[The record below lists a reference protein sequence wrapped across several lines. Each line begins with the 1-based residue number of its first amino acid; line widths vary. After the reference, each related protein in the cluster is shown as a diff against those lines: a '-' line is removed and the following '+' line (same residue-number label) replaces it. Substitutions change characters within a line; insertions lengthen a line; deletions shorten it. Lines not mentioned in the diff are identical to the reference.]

1 MARYWLLILLSLA
14 VHLPSQL
21 GAQTAP
27 LPATPVPA
35 TDTVRVMSF
44 NVRYWNTSDGEN
56 RWELRRH
63 RVVGILRLQR
73 ADIFGVQE
81 AMPEQIRYLAD
92 ELPTHD
98 WFGIG
103 RDLEGSGERCTIFWD
118 RAKFDRIDGATFWL
132 SETPDRPTNAW
143 GAELR
148 RICTWCEFRSKATK
162 KAFFV
167 FNTHF
172 DHQSANARERSAQLV
187 RQRIHDLAGQQ
198 PVVLMGDLN
207 CDGFSPPYA
216 ALTAPSSK
224 SNAAAPLLD
233 ARVWTE
239 HDFGP
244 QGTWSGWNP
253 TFIGKRIDYVFVKNA
268 ARVLQ
273 HAVVPHEWQGRV
285 ASDHFPVLAEV
296 SLHAGAEPRSRSMV
310 HLWRMMPD
318 DQGNGE
324 ALGYLKPEFDDRK
337 WPTMSAGDAW
347 ERQGHPNLDGVVFL
361 RKKIYV
367 PSSWRHRTVQ
377 FVTAGIADMY
387 SLHVNG
393 VKVHEAGSKS
403 ENVWADRINLH
414 LANST
419 LHFGAENTFVLRVTD
434 FGGLGGLLGHPLLL
448 TIDDRQPTHSS
459 VAFAT
464 RVLVPEKRLEIP
476 DGSGQAEL
484 EVAVPAHA
492 AKPSGNAALAWLR
505 VGFGNGDEPSD
516 GTSLRCELQQ
526 ADGTVVHRAISD
538 QLGTVWLQ
546 HQVDYG
552 SKWQVV
558 ITIADSNDPEAA
570 AIASK
575 SGKGCNI
582 TVELKVDAGK

>member
-1 MARYWLLILLSLA
+1 MVRRPRNRN
-14 VHLPSQL
+14 HLNLNPL
-21 GAQTAP
+21 RPHP
-27 LPATPVPA
+27 LPAITKHRHLMPPPSTLQRRSKHVPLHPPKRKVA
-35 TDTVRVMSF
+35 KQYKSNPHPPERHE
-44 NVRYWNTSDGEN
+44 NVRTVPGQKNTSS
-56 RWELRRH
+56 RSA
-63 RVVGILRLQR
+63 GIHG
-73 ADIFGVQE
+73 FGV
-81 AMPEQIRYLAD
+81 RRNLY
-92 ELPTHD
+92 
-98 WFGIG
+98 
-103 RDLEGSGERCTIFWD
+103 ERC
-118 RAKFDRIDGATFWL
+118 
-132 SETPDRPTNAW
+132 
-143 GAELR
+143 
-148 RICTWCEFRSKATK
+148 
-162 KAFFV
+162 
-167 FNTHF
+167 
-172 DHQSANARERSAQLV
+172 
-187 RQRIHDLAGQQ
+187 RQRRLCCAYGSKLVAH
-198 PVVLMGDLN
+198 PVVAQ
-207 CDGFSPPYA
+207 P
-216 ALTAPSSK
+216 
-224 SNAAAPLLD
+224 NAAAPLLD

-273 HAVVPHEWQGRV
+273 HAVLPHEWQGRV

-296 SLHAGAEPRSRSMV
+296 SLHAGAEPRTCSMV

-337 WPTMSAGDAW
+337 WPTISAGDAW

-419 LHFGAENTFVLRVTD
+419 LDFGAENTFVLRVTD
-434 FGGLGGLLGHPLLL
+434 FGGLGGLVGHPLLL

-459 VAFAT
+459 AAFAT
-464 RVLVPEKRLEIP
+464 RVLVPEQRLEIP
-476 DGSGQAEL
+476 DASGKVEL
-484 EVAVPAHA
+484 EVAIPAYA
-492 AKPSGNAALAWLR
+492 AKPGGNAALAWLR
-505 VGFGNGDEPSD
+505 VGFSNGDEPS
-516 GTSLRCELQQ
+516 GGMNLRCELRQ
-526 ADGTVVHRAISD
+526 ADGTVVHRGISD
-538 QLGTVWLQ
+538 QKGTVWLQ

-558 ITIADSNDPEAA
+558 IAIADTDDPDAA
-570 AIASK
+570 AVGSTP
-575 SGKGCNI
+575 GKGCSI
-582 TVELKVDAGK
+582 TVALKIDAGK